1 MILTVFPIGT
11 SRNHLVP
18 IGNWSEII
26 PSGPIGIDLSDR
38 NLVRQIGQIS
48 YHLGG
53 TVFQNFRSDS
63 DRNPSGSD

>member
-11 SRNHLVP
+11 AWNRSVP

-38 NLVRQIGQIS
+38 NLVGQIGQIP
-48 YHLGG
+48 YYLGG
-53 TVFQNFRSDS
+53 TVFHNF
-63 DRNPSGSD
+63 